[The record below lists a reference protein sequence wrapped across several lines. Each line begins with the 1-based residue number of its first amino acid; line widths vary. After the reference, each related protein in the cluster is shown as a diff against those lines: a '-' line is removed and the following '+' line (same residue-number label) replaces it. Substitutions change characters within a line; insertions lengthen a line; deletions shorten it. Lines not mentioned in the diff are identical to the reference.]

1 MSNLDNNRIFAE
13 NMRRR
18 RRQLGLSQEKLGE
31 LCGLHRTYIG
41 GIEQFLRNPSLASM
55 EKIATALEIDI
66 SLLLNQN
73 FEAISICEYAIC
85 HFHEGRYIFKPVHV
99 CDLDPKIAKLLDDI
113 CNS

>member
-1 MSNLDNNRIFAE
+1 MSKLNKNRIFAE

-18 RRQLGLSQEKLGE
+18 RKQMGLSQEKLGE

-55 EKIATALEIDI
+55 QKIASALEIDV
-66 SLLLNQN
+66 SLLLDPN
-73 FEAISICEYAIC
+73 FEAISKSEYAVC
-85 HFHEGRYIFKPVHV
+85 HFHDGHYDFKPV
-99 CDLDPKIAKLLDDI
+99 DIRDIDPKIAKLLDKI